1 MDRGFSF
8 LISVGIIAFGVWI
21 VAVAGKAASESLFI
35 WTLVG
40 LIPVVVGLLSLFS
53 EIRKGL
59 MRHNRTS
66 PLDNSRQW
74 LADLVRPPVND
85 PRRHPS

>member
-1 MDRGFSF
+1 MDRVLSF

-21 VAVAGKAASESLFI
+21 VTVSAKTASESLFI

-53 EIRKGL
+53 EIR
-59 MRHNRTS
+59 
-66 PLDNSRQW
+66 
-74 LADLVRPPVND
+74 ND
-85 PRRHPS
+85 

>member
-1 MDRGFSF
+1 MDRVLSF

-21 VAVAGKAASESLFI
+21 VAVAAKAASESLFI

-53 EIRKGL
+53 EIR
-59 MRHNRTS
+59 
-66 PLDNSRQW
+66 
-74 LADLVRPPVND
+74 ND
-85 PRRHPS
+85 

>member
-1 MDRGFSF
+1 MDRVLSF

-21 VAVAGKAASESLFI
+21 VAVAATAASESLFI

-53 EIRKGL
+53 EIR
-59 MRHNRTS
+59 
-66 PLDNSRQW
+66 
-74 LADLVRPPVND
+74 ND
-85 PRRHPS
+85 

>member
-1 MDRGFSF
+1 MDRVLSF

-21 VAVAGKAASESLFI
+21 IAVAAQAASGSLFI

-53 EIRKGL
+53 EIR
-59 MRHNRTS
+59 
-66 PLDNSRQW
+66 
-74 LADLVRPPVND
+74 ND
-85 PRRHPS
+85 